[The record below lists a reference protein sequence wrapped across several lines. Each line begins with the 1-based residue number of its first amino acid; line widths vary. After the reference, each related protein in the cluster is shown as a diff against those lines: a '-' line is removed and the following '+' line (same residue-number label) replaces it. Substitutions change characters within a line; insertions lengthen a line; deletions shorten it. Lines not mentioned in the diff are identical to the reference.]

1 MAVKHSLGRKAF
13 TLVEL
18 LVVIGI
24 IAILISVLLPT
35 LNSARKSAYKVKC
48 LSNLRQLGDGYK
60 LYQVDN
66 KGYWPAAW
74 NSAFVNMSARKKNP
88 AVKPVAPCGVSLF
101 TSGVYRIT
109 ITPSALRSVGVPKY
123 DVSVGRIVWSN
134 SLTMA
139 LKS

>member
-1 MAVKHSLGRKAF
+1 MSRVHRSVHVMTSPRTTRSAF

-48 LSNLRQLGDGYK
+48 LSNMRQLGDGYK

-74 NSAFVNMSARKKNP
+74 NSWSRPSNPTGKADKRWHDYIGKYVVGALGKNEIN
-88 AVKPVAPCGVSLF
+88 F
-101 TSGVYRIT
+101 
-109 ITPSALRSVGVPKY
+109 
-123 DVSVGRIVWSN
+123 
-134 SLTMA
+134 
-139 LKS
+139 